1 MVNKFI
7 FSHAETQ
14 RREISYFQE
23 IAVKNF
29 GCLLKTGL
37 ISLFVA
43 CIFNSKTNAN
53 SIPSNIIDFNQIN
66 SVSQLSDIS
75 ADGWRFKTLQAL
87 REKYNCANNGLSDN
101 TGFSN
106 QKLTRYE
113 FAAKFNA
120 CIASINQL
128 IINNDSAAID
138 QETLIAIQRLQREFL
153 AELNVFENRVNLLET
168 NVDKLESQQFSP
180 HVELEGEVIF
190 AVTGV
195 AGKQKSGTTNKP
207 INDNLVLSNRVRIT
221 LESSFTGKDKL
232 QVRLQGSNTPELE
245 DVTGTKMANLGF
257 DGDDDNEVELD
268 EIEYRFGLGK
278 QTRMTLYGLGGGLG
292 DLVPSINPLFSGS
305 GDGSISTFGRE
316 NPIRRQGGGVGVGIS
331 HNLNNAVNFSLGYI
345 ASNADNSEKGI
356 FSNPNGVI
364 SQLTLE
370 PTKTTALSFTYVYS
384 HNNLNT
390 GTGSELTRDPF
401 NDQAN
406 SITANSFGAEAAWQL
421 NPTIS
426 LGGRIGFIHAET
438 EDLPKDANATI
449 STWAVLLTLK
459 DIGKEG
465 SFAGFVFGQPPKVI
479 HNSFGKALE
488 DKDSSLHL
496 EAFYYFPIT
505 DNLAITPG
513 LFVITSP
520 EHDNSNDTIYVGTVR
535 TTFTF

>member
-1 MVNKFI
+1 M
-7 FSHAETQ
+7 
-14 RREISYFQE
+14 
-23 IAVKNF
+23 KNF
-29 GCLLKTGL
+29 GCLLKAGL
-37 ISLFVA
+37 ISLVVS
-43 CIFNSKTNAN
+43 CTLSSRTQAN
-53 SIPSNIIDFNQIN
+53 SISSDINNFNKIN
-66 SVSQLSDIS
+66 SVSQLSDVSI
-75 ADGWRFKTLQAL
+75 DGWKFKTLQAL
-87 REKYNCANNGLSDN
+87 AKNFNCVNDSYKNHEL
-101 TGFSN
+101 TN
-106 QKLTRYE
+106 QKLTRYQ
-113 FAAKFNA
+113 FAARLNT

-128 IINNDSAAID
+128 IINNDYAAID
-138 QETLIAIQRLQREFL
+138 QETLTAIQRLQREFS
-153 AELNVFENRVNLLET
+153 AELNVFENRINLLET
-168 NVDKLESQQFSP
+168 KVEQLKSQQFSP

-195 AGKQKSGTTNKP
+195 AGKQKAKTTNKP
-207 INDNLVLSNRVRIT
+207 INDNLVLSNRVRLT

-268 EIEYRFGLGK
+268 EIEYRFPLGK
-278 QTRMTLYGLGGGLG
+278 ETRMTLYALGGGLG
-292 DLVPSINPLFSGS
+292 DLVPSIHPLYSGS

-331 HNLNNAVNFSLGYI
+331 HNLNNAANFSLGYI
-345 ASNADNSEKGI
+345 ASNADDSEKGI
-356 FSNPNGVI
+356 FSSPNGVI

-406 SITANSFGAEAAWQL
+406 SITANSFGAEAAWQI

-438 EDLPKDANATI
+438 EDLPTDANATI

-465 SFAGFVFGQPPKVI
+465 SFAGFVFGQPPKVT
-479 HNSFGKALE
+479 HNSFGGVFE
-488 DKDSSLHL
+488 DKDTSLHL
-496 EAFYYFPIT
+496 EAFYHFPIT

-513 LFVITSP
+513 LFMITSP
-520 EHDNSNDTIYVGTVR
+520 EHDHSNDSIYVGTVR